1 MDPHVGAALKD
12 SRQSSITH
20 PILRDP
26 RQISSWVCINMGEI
40 GCPQST
46 RRHSELPTVSSRT
59 PTRLSPCSSRSIS
72 YPRVARASSGN
83 AHVVRALHGS
93 DDGVHHDPA
102 NVEHGRQI
110 KTSPPAPGSTRAST
124 IERMWCGKSTS
135 NMEAEAAMAPGG
147 RTTGCGEPTLR
158 QTLRSEDASAAGDAH
173 QLVRDF
179 HGFRGAHPVK

>member
-1 MDPHVGAALKD
+1 MP
-12 SRQSSITH
+12 SINSKTF
-20 PILRDP
+20 R
-26 RQISSWVCINMGEI
+26 VA
-40 GCPQST
+40 
-46 RRHSELPTVSSRT
+46 TVSSRT
-59 PTRLSPCSSRSIS
+59 PTRLSPCISRSIS

-110 KTSPPAPGSTRAST
+110 KTSPPAPGSTRAGT

-135 NMEAEAAMAPGG
+135 NMEGEAAMAPCG

-179 HGFRGAHPVK
+179 HGFRGAYPVK